1 MSRTKLARTFKVV
14 YEFDLDEK
22 QGPGWLVSIPSVKS
36 CHTDG
41 RSLAEARRNI
51 REALAVCLDDD
62 DRDAIAEAAAFEE
75 DIRLPRGTTAAL
87 RRWRTARA
95 KTEEVLAKA
104 RAAEAAAARDV
115 AASLS
120 LRDAGELLG
129 MSAEGVRKV
138 LKAG

>member
-1 MSRTKLARTFKVV
+1 MPRKQLARTFQVTF
-14 YEFDLDEK
+14 ELELDDEK
-22 QGPGWLVSIPSVKS
+22 GPAWIVTVPSVQG
-36 CHTDG
+36 CHTYG
-41 RSLAEARRNI
+41 RSLAEARRNA

-62 DRDAIAEAAAFEE
+62 DRDAIAEAAVFEE

-87 RRWRTARA
+87 RRWRQARA
-95 KTEEVLAKA
+95 KTEQTIAKA

-115 AASLS
+115 TAALS

-129 MSAEGVRKV
+129 MSPEGVRKV